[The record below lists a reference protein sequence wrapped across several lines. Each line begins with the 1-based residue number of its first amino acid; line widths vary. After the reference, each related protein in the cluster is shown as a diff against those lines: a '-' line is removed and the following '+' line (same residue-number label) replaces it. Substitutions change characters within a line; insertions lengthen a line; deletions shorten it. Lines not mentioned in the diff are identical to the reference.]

1 MSLATLTGPP
11 TTVGHHHAGD
21 GDVGNDGDGDT
32 KTKLHFCMS
41 CLENIIL
48 RMREKTHLRHLVFL
62 HFAGCRD
69 IDECRDGSH
78 NCAPPNHICS
88 NTAGNVTAFQYN
100 HSFGFKKTHESE

>member
-11 TTVGHHHAGD
+11 TPVGHHHAGD
-21 GDVGNDGDGDT
+21 GDVGVGGD
-32 KTKLHFCMS
+32 LHFYMS
-41 CLENIIL
+41 CMENIIL
-48 RMREKTHLRHLVFL
+48 RMREKTHPRNYDQICL

-88 NTAGNVTAFQYN
+88 NTAGNMTAFQYN
-100 HSFGFKKTHESE
+100 HSFGF